1 MLWLIVLQNA
11 LRLKAPTFSFVY
23 GTETMVP
30 IVIIVPSAR
39 LALASKILDSYDLVE
54 KRRDVDLPEKN
65 Q

>member
-1 MLWLIVLQNA
+1 
-11 LRLKAPTFSFVY
+11 
-23 GTETMVP
+23 MVP

-54 KRRDVDLPEKN
+54 KRRDVDLLEKN